1 MSNYIKIV
9 MQPTVNHVGGSFTA
23 LASFKLDNINIPFH
37 NIPVKIDTGC
47 SVSVIPLAKFRIP
60 QFMLNKMKY
69 NDIKSGIDYL
79 ESYGVETGG
88 IRHKSPETYKEK
100 MECTALK
107 FKHAVSD
114 FEIDGVPIS
123 HEYMYV
129 NYDRKSNILIG
140 MDILKNWDIHI
151 GTAGIGKTIFLA
163 CPKDQMNDDYLQEL
177 QNIFSITSQIDAL
190 ILRQGNHS

>member
-1 MSNYIKIV
+1 MSKYIKIV
-9 MQPTVNHVGGSFTA
+9 MKPTVNNVGGSFTT
-23 LASFKLDNINIPFH
+23 LASFRLDNIGIPFH

-47 SVSVIPLAKFRIP
+47 SVSVIPLAKFRMP

-69 NDIKSGIDYL
+69 NDIKSGTDYL

-88 IRHKSPETYKEK
+88 IRHRSPKTNKEK

-107 FKHAVSD
+107 FKHAILD
-114 FEIDGVPIS
+114 FEIDGVPIL
-123 HEYMYV
+123 HDHMYV

-151 GTAGIGKTIFLA
+151 GTTGIGETIFLA
-163 CPKDQMNDDYLQEL
+163 CPKDQMNNAYLQEL
-177 QNIFSITSQIDAL
+177 QNTFLTVK
-190 ILRQGNHS
+190 